1 MLAFCLP
8 TVVAMARSEIAV
20 TESRGGTVLHLPRR
34 FGQAGPAK
42 QILAVLLLPG
52 GCLFAFAGVRTL
64 IDGVDDP
71 MAAGGTA
78 LLVGCGMVLAS
89 VLLMLSRA
97 RIEIRATRIDVVEQ
111 FGPLDFRRGVSREEL
126 TRLVVTRPVA
136 RHQGRYDGAI
146 ARLELW
152 CGAST
157 MVRVAKRYRRH
168 LLRDAAER
176 IAAELGFV
184 LAQEE
189 HDAIAFCSP
198 ENVGGD
204 VGSDGEQLQR
214 ASVAYSDSGLV
225 LTVPRRGLSES
236 LGSLVLAGFLAIV
249 FPIGLALAFA
259 WQAEQLAW
267 VAWFP
272 AGLAVLGAVLC
283 FAGLVAALRSTVFRI
298 VDGELAIHRVGAFFG
313 EHVQVLPA
321 GSVTD
326 VVLID
331 RVGADHEKVVKQL
344 QIRAAWK
351 SRRMLKGRDELELRW
366 IAKTLRAGLGLDR
379 DPENGG

>member
-1 MLAFCLP
+1 
-8 TVVAMARSEIAV
+8 MARSEIAV
-20 TESRGGTVLHLPRR
+20 TKGSDGTVLHLPRR

-42 QILAVLLLPG
+42 QMAAVLLLFG
-52 GCLFAFAGVRTL
+52 GCLFAFAGVNTL
-64 IDGVDDP
+64 MDGFEDP
-71 MAAGGTA
+71 MAAGGIA
-78 LLVGCGMVLAS
+78 LLAGCGMILAS

-97 RIEIRATRIDVVEQ
+97 RIEIRATHIHVVEQ
-111 FGPLDFRRGVSREEL
+111 VGPLDFRRSVSRREL
-126 TRLVVTRPVA
+126 TRMAVTRPVA

-152 CGAST
+152 CGASI

-184 LAQEE
+184 LAHEE

-198 ENVGGD
+198 ENVSGD
-204 VGSDGEQLQR
+204 VGTEGDQLKR
-214 ASVAYSDSGLV
+214 ASVAYADDGLV
-225 LTVPRRGLSES
+225 LTVPRRGFTGPV
-236 LGSLVLAGFLAIV
+236 GSLVLAGFMAVV
-249 FPIGLALAFA
+249 FPLGLALVFA
-259 WQAEQLAW
+259 WRAEEYAW

-272 AGLAVLGAVLC
+272 AGMAVLGAMLC
-283 FAGLVAALRSTVFRI
+283 FGGLVAALRSTVFRV
-298 VDGELAIHRVGAFFG
+298 VDGALAIHRVGAFFG
-313 EHVQVLPA
+313 EHIQVLPA

-331 RVGADHEKVVKQL
+331 RVGADHTKVVKQL
-344 QIRAAWK
+344 QIKAGWN

-366 IAKTLRAGLGLDR
+366 IATTLREGLGLHR
-379 DPENGG
+379 GPENGG